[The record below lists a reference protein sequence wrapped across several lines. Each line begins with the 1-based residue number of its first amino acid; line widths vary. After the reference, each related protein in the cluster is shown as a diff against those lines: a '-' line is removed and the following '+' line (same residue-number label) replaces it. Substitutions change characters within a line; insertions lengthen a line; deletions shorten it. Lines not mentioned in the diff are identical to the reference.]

1 MAEVVEIRRG
11 RTIGELVEQLAASV
25 GEASISL
32 PVQRRV
38 GEGDWVRFH
47 VALEDGSP
55 VIEGI
60 GRSLGSIPR
69 GSPIDHY
76 ELHLGELQLDERN
89 QIMHERILLAKAAS
103 EDGDNTGAT
112 KLSDAALT
120 EIERDALAD
129 EKTDERP
136 APPPTPGPRADVRRD
151 SKPEIARAVSSPILP
166 RAVPRRVNGAYTPPP
181 VNGRRPAAKP
191 TDETLSPPPEA
202 PDIDPPPPSRS
213 AGITDG
219 AYMLEIEP
227 EHVTMALR
235 LEQTL
240 PRALL
245 ARDRKPGK
253 PEATVLAAA
262 LRIGLAALDAI
273 ADED

>member
-11 RTIGELVEQLAASV
+11 RSVGELVEQLAGSV

-32 PVQRRV
+32 PVQRRID
-38 GEGDWVRFH
+38 EGDWVRFH

-60 GRSLGSIPR
+60 GRSLGSIAR
-69 GSPIDHY
+69 GNPIDHY

-89 QIMHERILLAKAAS
+89 RIMHERMLIAKAAS

-120 EIERDALAD
+120 EIENEALAG

-136 APPPTPGPRADVRRD
+136 VPPPAPTPRVEKKREVKSAAP
-151 SKPEIARAVSSPILP
+151 SPLLP
-166 RAVPRRVNGAYTPPP
+166 RAVPRRANGAYTPPP
-181 VNGRRPAAKP
+181 VNGRQPAPKP
-191 TDETLSPPPEA
+191 TDETLSPEA
-202 PDIDPPPPSRS
+202 PDTEPPQPPRRA
-213 AGITDG
+213 AGIEDG
-219 AYMLEIEP
+219 AYVLEIEP
-227 EHVTMALR
+227 ELVTKALR

-240 PRALL
+240 PRMVL

-253 PEATVLAAA
+253 PEATVLGAA
-262 LRIGLAALDAI
+262 LRIGLAALEAMS
-273 ADED
+273 DES

>member
-1 MAEVVEIRRG
+1 MADVVEIRRG
-11 RTIGELVEQLAASV
+11 RTIGELVEQLAGSV
-25 GEASISL
+25 GEASICL
-32 PVQRRV
+32 PVRRRI

-69 GSPIDHY
+69 GNPIDHY

-89 QIMHERILLAKAAS
+89 QIMHERILIAKAAS
-103 EDGDNTGAT
+103 EAGDNTGAT

-136 APPPTPGPRADVRRD
+136 APPPAPVLRADARSE
-151 SKPEIARAVSSPILP
+151 SKPELVKAVSNPILP
-166 RAVPRRVNGAYTPPP
+166 RAVARKANGVYTPPP
-181 VNGRRPAAKP
+181 VNGRRPLVKP

-202 PDIDPPPPSRS
+202 PDTDPPPPIRG
-213 AGITDG
+213 AGIEGG
-219 AYMLEIEP
+219 AYVLEIEP
-227 EHVTMALR
+227 EHVAMALR

-245 ARDRKPGK
+245 SRDRKPGK

-262 LRIGLAALDAI
+262 LRIGLAALDAV